1 MPDRACLW
9 LLFTPCTAREL
20 NPLPPHLVSN
30 PFHPVN
36 SWCFID
42 FQRIRLDNGF
52 MWKAN
57 GTVAYSG
64 LCLSLSISLLFG
76 QAEGKD
82 FNPDNP
88 LNQPAPIYW
97 CAHKT
102 PDQQIS
108 TKKSS
113 GCEPL
118 YDQKT
123 ADRFKEN
130 ARRKGFDLPDRDPI
144 KIVELQNAA
153 SRFSNRYRTFVSCCL
168 TESDAP
174 ERIVD
179 LIDEAN
185 HVLKAVQQKGIYNSA
200 GFGLGARADGSSGT
214 GPGDGSGSGGLG
226 GGAGAAPKLG
236 TFARQYT
243 LSEIVGTIARAR
255 EDLHR
260 LQERLDKL
268 SEAQKELKDVDYERS
283 GLVRTQI
290 QEEEEAIQQE
300 FKTKKL
306 PSSAPT
312 GMDIQ
317 DTTLRSRIGGDIEDT
332 KLNANFGADIG
343 ASVSPYSNVN
353 ESLRPRRGEN
363 VHDSQI
369 PHRPGTEIQD
379 TSMPSSSGFEVDNA
393 QNREGA
399 STVQRRGVGA
409 AIGDSDLNSQRR

>member
-1 MPDRACLW
+1 MACHGYMARIHSLHSPRV
-9 LLFTPCTAREL
+9 TPHR
-20 NPLPPHLVSN
+20 PLAFY
-30 PFHPVN
+30 PFHPFN

-42 FQRIRLDNGF
+42 FQRLGLDNDF
-52 MWKAN
+52 MWKTN
-57 GTVAYSG
+57 RIVACSG
-64 LCLSLSISLLFG
+64 LYLSLSTSLVLG
-76 QAEGKD
+76 LAEAKE

-97 CAHKT
+97 CSNKT
-102 PDQQIS
+102 ADQQIS
-108 TKKSS
+108 AKKAP

-168 TESDAP
+168 TGANASEQ
-174 ERIVD
+174 IVD

-200 GFGLGARADGSSGT
+200 GFGIGTRADGSPGT
-214 GPGDGSGSGGLG
+214 GPGDGRGDGGLG
-226 GGAGAAPKLG
+226 GGPGAAPKLG

-243 LSEIVGTIARAR
+243 LSEIVGTVARAR
-255 EDLHR
+255 EDLFR

-268 SEAQKELKDVDYERS
+268 TEVQNNLGDVDYERS

-290 QEEEEAIQQE
+290 HEEEEAIQNE
-300 FKTKKL
+300 FKAKKP

-317 DTTLRSRIGGDIEDT
+317 DTTLRTRIGGDIEDT
-332 KLNANFGADIG
+332 RLNTNFGADIG

-353 ESLRPRRGEN
+353 ESLRPRRGEDA
-363 VHDSQI
+363 HDSQI
-369 PHRPGTEIQD
+369 PHRPGTDIQD
-379 TSMPSSSGFEVDNA
+379 TSMPSSTGFEVDNA
-393 QNREGA
+393 QNREGT

-409 AIGDSDLNSQRR
+409 AIGDSELNSQRR

>member
-1 MPDRACLW
+1 MV
-9 LLFTPCTAREL
+9 EL
-20 NPLPPHLVSN
+20 EN
-30 PFHPVN
+30 
-36 SWCFID
+36 
-42 FQRIRLDNGF
+42 RLT

-57 GTVAYSG
+57 GSVAYTVFSF
-64 LCLSLSISLLFG
+64 SLIASLHFG
-76 QAEGKD
+76 QADAKD

-97 CAHKT
+97 CSHKT

-108 TKKSS
+108 TKKLS

-118 YDQKT
+118 YDQKVVD
-123 ADRFKEN
+123 AFREQ

-144 KIVELQNAA
+144 RIVELQNAA
-153 SRFSNRYRTFVSCCL
+153 STFSDRYRSFVSCCL
-168 TESDAP
+168 TDTDAP
-174 ERIVD
+174 EHIVD

-200 GFGLGARADGSSGT
+200 GFGIGAKADGSPGT
-214 GPGDGSGSGGLG
+214 GPGDGSGNGGLG
-226 GGAGAAPKLG
+226 GGAGTAPKLG

-243 LSEIVGTIARAR
+243 LSEIVGTVARAR
-255 EDLHR
+255 EDLFR

-268 SEAQKELKDVDYERS
+268 TEAQNSLGEADYERS

-290 QEEEEAIQQE
+290 QEEEEAIKKE
-300 FKTKKL
+300 FKAKKP

-312 GMDIQ
+312 GMAIQ
-317 DTTLRSRIGGDIEDT
+317 DTTLRTRIGGDLEDT

-353 ESLRPRRGEN
+353 ESLRPRRGEDA
-363 VHDSQI
+363 HDSQL
-369 PHRPGTEIQD
+369 PHRPGMDLQD
-379 TSMPSSSGFEVDNA
+379 TSMPSSTGFEVDNA
-393 QNREGA
+393 QNREGT